1 MAKQSGIHQLRG
13 KVGNM
18 KYYRMKGVQ
27 DGLVQSIN
35 EGMSNRV
42 KNGAEYANTRRNN
55 SEFGMA
61 ASTAGACIKSLS
73 LRWRYLLVPF
83 ATSKLAKDLFGIAQT
98 FTLEPWGSRTIDKS
112 DLQSAYSA
120 SMRRFVKNDISD
132 FGNLLCAITSVD
144 GDATLDLTGT
154 SVHNEKA
161 EAAGCAGVRCVFV
174 GGAITPSNGGSATEK
189 ALPATQT
196 TKVLTEIDV
205 PFGNDVDQKQSAPII
220 AAALASDTE
229 AAIGYVVL
237 LPYREVGNEKIV
249 MQEFASAIFATPA
262 A

>member
-61 ASTAGACIKSLS
+61 ASTAGAAVKSLS
-73 LRWRYLLVPF
+73 LRWRYLLKPF
-83 ATSKLAKDLFGIAQT
+83 MTGSLAKDILVAAKVGSSSVWGQRSISAD
-98 FTLEPWGSRTIDKS
+98 TLQGYYPYLMQKAI
-112 DLQSAYSA
+112 
-120 SMRRFVKNDISD
+120 KNDVSD
-132 FGNLLCAITSVD
+132 FGNLVCQVSVIE
-144 GDATLDLTGT
+144 GGATLDLLGE
-154 SVHNEKA
+154 HIRNEKA

-174 GGAITPSNGGSATEK
+174 GGSIIPSFSGADSSTT
-189 ALPATQT
+189 LPSQQNTDI
-196 TKVLTEIDV
+196 LTEIDV
-205 PFGNDVDQKQSAPII
+205 PFGNDVEQKQSAPVI
-220 AAALASDTE
+220 ARALEEIDE

-237 LPYREVGNEKIV
+237 LPYREVGNEKVV
-249 MQEFASAIFATPA
+249 MQEFASAIFANMPA
-262 A
+262 

>member
-61 ASTAGACIKSLS
+61 ASTAGAAVKSLS
-73 LRWRYLLVPF
+73 LRWRYLLKPF
-83 ATSKLAKDLFGIAQT
+83 MTGSLAKELLAGAKSWSTD
-98 FTLEPWGSRTIDKS
+98 PWGSRTLTPEA
-112 DLQSAYSA
+112 LQVTYPFLMQKAI
-120 SMRRFVKNDISD
+120 KNDVSD
-132 FGNLLCAITSVD
+132 FGNLVCQVSEIE
-144 GDATLDLTGT
+144 GGATLDLLGEH
-154 SVHNEKA
+154 VRNEKA

-174 GGAITPSNGGSATEK
+174 GGSLTPSTGGTATETSV
-189 ALPATQT
+189 PAQQT
-196 TKVLTEIDV
+196 TIILTEIDV
-205 PFGNDVDQKQSAPII
+205 PFGNDVEQKQNAPII
-220 AAALASDTE
+220 AAALASVED

-237 LPYREVGNEKIV
+237 LPYREVGNEKVV
-249 MQEFASAIFATPA
+249 MQEFASAIFAKIGA
-262 A
+262 

>member
-61 ASTAGACIKSLS
+61 ASTAGASVKTLS
-73 LRWRYLLVPF
+73 LRWRYLLKPF
-83 ATSKLAKDLFGIAQT
+83 VTGAIAKSFLSVAKSSTNI
-98 FTLEPWGSRTIDKS
+98 PWGSRFIS
-112 DLQSAYSA
+112 PQELQRYYPVG
-120 SMRRFVKNDISD
+120 MRSIVKNDISD
-132 FGNLLCAITSVD
+132 FGNLLCSITSVD
-144 GDATLDLTGT
+144 GGATLDLNGQN
-154 SVHNEKA
+154 VHNAKA
-161 EAAGCAGVRCVFV
+161 EAAGCKGVRCVFV
-174 GGAITPSNGGSATEK
+174 GGMITPSFGGSNTSQAY
-189 ALPATQT
+189 PATQQT
-196 TKVLTEIDV
+196 EILTETDV
-205 PFGNDVDQKQSAPII
+205 PFGNDVEQSQSAPII
-220 AAALASDTE
+220 AAALEEVDA

-237 LPYREVGNEKIV
+237 LPYREVGNEKVV

>member
-83 ATSKLAKDLFGIAQT
+83 ATSMLAKTFYTRSRSFSSGNWGTRGIDPKDLENGYAVTAAQ
-98 FTLEPWGSRTIDKS
+98 
-112 DLQSAYSA
+112 Y
-120 SMRRFVKNDISD
+120 VKNDVSD
-132 FGNLLCAITSVD
+132 FGNLLCSITTTE
-144 GDATLDLTGT
+144 GGATLNLNAMHL
-154 SVHNEKA
+154 HNEKA

-174 GGAITPSNGGSATEK
+174 GGYVIPSAGGSATEK
-189 ALPATQT
+189 ASPAIQQT
-196 TKVLTEIDV
+196 EVLAEIDV
-205 PFGNDVDQKQSAPII
+205 PFGNDVEQSQSAPII
-220 AAALASDTE
+220 ATALESENMAG
-229 AAIGYVVL
+229 IGYVVL

-249 MQEFASAIFATPA
+249 MQEFASAIFATINA
-262 A
+262 